1 MREDAWLDTV
11 LETLGDLPARQR
23 EVYLLIVGLNPD
35 GTQRAPS
42 QFFEIAKALGIS
54 KQAVRFR
61 FLEADAKVSKA
72 LFKHAIT
79 MMSSPT

>member
-1 MREDAWLDTV
+1 MREDAWL
-11 LETLGDLPARQR
+11 ETILATLQECPERQR
-23 EVYLLIVGLNPD
+23 EVYLLAVGLNLD

-42 QFFEIAKALGIS
+42 QFFEIAKVLGIS

-72 LFKHAIT
+72 LFKQAIQ
-79 MMSSPT
+79 MMSSTA

>member
-1 MREDAWLDTV
+1 MREDAWL
-11 LETLGDLPARQR
+11 ETILGTLRDCPERQR
-23 EVYLLIVGLNPD
+23 EVYLLAVGLNPD

-42 QFFEIAKALGIS
+42 QFYEIAKVLGIS

-72 LFKHAIT
+72 LFKQAIQ
-79 MMSSPT
+79 MMTSTA